1 VIGMLIGMV
10 SAKGSPGVTTTALAL
25 ASVWPRTALVLDA
38 DPFGGD
44 IRAGLANGEWPGSA
58 GLAEAVADL
67 RSVGIDEALQRRV
80 HRPTPWAPPVLAG
93 LGAVGQAATLPWTQ
107 LGGELRRLTGA
118 DVLADCGRYTTADGV
133 GSLLRCCDAVVLVT
147 GSSLRAVRA
156 ASRVAPLLGQEL
168 GVAPGDPRLSV
179 LVVSP
184 DRPYPVAE
192 IVQACRTAL
201 LGEVADDPRT
211 AAVWSDGDR
220 PSRWFRRSPLQRDAG
235 RLAAKLSGLDASP
248 RDAA

>member
-1 VIGMLIGMV
+1 MIRMLIGLV

-25 ASVWPRTALVLDA
+25 ASMWPRTALVLDA

-44 IRAGLANGEWPGSA
+44 VRAGLANGEWPSSA

-80 HRPTPWAPPVLAG
+80 HQPAPWAPPVLAG
-93 LGAVGQAATLPWTQ
+93 LGSVGQAATLPWTRI
-107 LGGELRRLTGA
+107 GGELRGLDGA
-118 DVLADCGRYTTADGV
+118 DVLADCGRYTAADGV
-133 GSLLRCCDAVVLVT
+133 GGLLRCCHAVVLVT
-147 GSSLRAVRA
+147 NSSLRAVRA
-156 ASRVAPLLGQEL
+156 ASRIAPLLGQEL

-184 DRPYPVAE
+184 DEPYAVTE
-192 IVQACRTAL
+192 IVQACRTAH
-201 LGEVADDPRT
+201 LGDVTDDPRA
-211 AAVWSDGDR
+211 AAVWSDGER
-220 PSRWFRRSPLQRDAG
+220 PGRWFRRSPLQRDAG
-235 RLAAKLSGLDASP
+235 RLAAKLSELDASP